1 MRKAIITLALTFA
14 AFGCTTNRYPGSG
27 QPASVMPS
35 YGQPNQS
42 ATPGSSYGT
51 EGIPPMASS
60 YTGITR
66 VDTDALA
73 TLAAE
78 QGFRGRVLGPVNPAG
93 IQVGVPTQ
101 LTGQLIPPAMIVN
114 PQQTINTSVSSPY
127 GNVGVASGGEVGS
140 DQAVFLSA
148 AGAAPATTGSAAV
161 SATAASSSLAV
172 TGAIGV
178 GAAPPSGAIVPA
190 TTASS
195 PSVSSGNALF
205 APTIVNGMVT
215 GTTPTTATGR
225 TMTTSALT
233 VNNSIGVGAALPSG
247 AVVPAATAVSP
258 TVSGNVVF
266 TPAVTSGTVTGTTRT
281 TAVPLIAL
289 ARTTP
294 TTAAATKSAA
304 TSSGSVS
311 AAIAPIRVMTSNKG
325 QVVITNVNTA
335 PTPTTPSTRPY

>member
-1 MRKAIITLALTFA
+1 MRKAIFTLALIFA
-14 AFGCTTNRYPGSG
+14 AVGCTTNRYPGSG

-42 ATPGSSYGT
+42 ATPGTSYGT

-66 VDTDALA
+66 VNTDALA

-93 IQVGVPTQ
+93 VQVGVPTQ
-101 LTGQLIPPAMIVN
+101 LTGQLVPPAMIVN
-114 PQQTINTSVSSPY
+114 PQETINSSVSSPY
-127 GNVGVASGGEVGS
+127 GSVGVTSGNGGDS
-140 DQAVFLSA
+140 GQAVSVSA

-161 SATAASSSLAV
+161 AATSAASSVAA

-178 GAAPPSGAIVPA
+178 GP
-190 TTASS
+190 S
-195 PSVSSGNALF
+195 PSTVSARSTLF
-205 APTIVNGMVT
+205 APSAVKGAGA
-215 GTTPTTATGR
+215 GTTPTSAATRTTATSP
-225 TMTTSALT
+225 MT
-233 VNNSIGVGAALPSG
+233 VNNSIGLSAVPSSK
-247 AVVPAATAVSP
+247 ATAPAATAVSP

-266 TPAVTSGTVTGTTRT
+266 TPAVTSGKVTGTTRT

-294 TTAAATKSAA
+294 TTAAAKTTATTSA
-304 TSSGSVS
+304 GSVS
-311 AAIAPIRVMTSNKG
+311 AAVAPIRMMTSKG
-325 QVVITNVNTA
+325 QVVITNVNAAPTTQA
-335 PTPTTPSTRPY
+335 PTPTTRPY